1 MNKSYYISKL
11 QQDIKLK
18 LGSSLDTPADFDNL
32 SEQIKINTHNY
43 ISPTTLKRF
52 FNYIQ
57 NNISPR
63 NSTLSLLS
71 KYIGYCGWED
81 YCNHIDNCSNK
92 KNNSKK
98 IIEYNLSEY
107 SNLQKIDSAP
117 ESYIDTYIIEA
128 NSHKLLVKSI
138 KPEYSE
144 NKEYLDKLKKEF
156 DATFLAE
163 SINIPHVLGFGKIRV
178 PYDSIIMEYIEGKN
192 ILETIKENK
201 LSPSEVLPF
210 IKQLC
215 KTIDYLHSNRIIL
228 NHITPQNIIITN
240 SGILKIIDFSNVE
253 YMHNPIKE
261 IKSDINSV
269 GNILTQ
275 IDNIMPIKFQH
286 IKKTIQKC
294 NKYDYN
300 SFNNASEIYNS
311 LSGNK
316 KFISIFIT
324 LFSILFTAIICSVL
338 FYNIGKNSNTNYSY
352 SEGLDINPGQDIG
365 LSSSIIIYDTLS
377 KLVIYDAQKKCDS
390 LYNALD
396 TISSCKRKLTMLGI
410 GYRNLLSKKRDYPYF
425 VLNKYLGKNCPE
437 YNLYSTSLVNL
448 SEQTYYLFFTSTLEK
463 FKKEKTNNDKSSTK

>member
-1 MNKSYYISKL
+1 
-11 QQDIKLK
+11 
-18 LGSSLDTPADFDNL
+18 
-32 SEQIKINTHNY
+32 
-43 ISPTTLKRF
+43 
-52 FNYIQ
+52 
-57 NNISPR
+57 
-63 NSTLSLLS
+63 
-71 KYIGYCGWED
+71 
-81 YCNHIDNCSNK
+81 
-92 KNNSKK
+92 
-98 IIEYNLSEY
+98 
-107 SNLQKIDSAP
+107 
-117 ESYIDTYIIEA
+117 
-128 NSHKLLVKSI
+128 LVKSI

-178 PYDSIIMEYIEGKN
+178 SYDSIVMEYIEGKN

-294 NKYDYN
+294 NRYDYN

-338 FYNIGKNSNTNYSY
+338 FYNTGKNSNTNYSY

-377 KLVIYDAQKKCDS
+377 KLVIYDAQK
-390 LYNALD
+390 NA
-396 TISSCKRKLTMLGI
+396 IVFIM
-410 GYRNLLSKKRDYPYF
+410 P
-425 VLNKYLGKNCPE
+425 
-437 YNLYSTSLVNL
+437 
-448 SEQTYYLFFTSTLEK
+448 
-463 FKKEKTNNDKSSTK
+463 